1 MSSDNIDRI
10 AFIFF
15 SALTFCAI
23 MNDSYSLFNNLF
35 KNNYVKKKMNNLN
48 KIKKVFIGLLFNNY
62 TNDNEGNIIIEEDVK
77 SNNVCKNPFDDD
89 NDDDDDDNEYYVD
102 YEIIN
107 TNNDKA
113 KELSE
118 AITEKEVSETI
129 AEEEVS
135 EAVSQENDEIK
146 EVKNNELLINNL
158 SIDDIKIYKDE
169 KNDILIE
176 NNDILIENND
186 ILIENNDILIENNN
200 VTEDI
205 EDYSNTL
212 SYDKI
217 TIDKITINKKEK
229 KPKSKDD
236 KKKKEKINKEIII
249 KKQNKK

>member
-62 TNDNEGNIIIEEDVK
+62 TNDNEGNIIIDEDDK
-77 SNNVCKNPFDDD
+77 LNNVCKNPFDDD
-89 NDDDDDDNEYYVD
+89 DDNDDEYYVD

-107 TNNDKA
+107 NNNNDKVDDV
-113 KELSE
+113 
-118 AITEKEVSETI
+118 TEEDDDEIKEVIEEENNEIKEVT
-129 AEEEVS
+129 EEEVS
-135 EAVSQENDEIK
+135 EIK
-146 EVKNNELLINNL
+146 EVNNELLINNL

-169 KNDILIE
+169 KDDELIDI
-176 NNDILIENND
+176 NNE
-186 ILIENNDILIENNN
+186 LIENNN
-200 VTEDI
+200 ELIENNNITEDI

-236 KKKKEKINKEIII
+236 KKKKEKIIKEIII
-249 KKQNKK
+249 KKQSKK